1 MLFLCQPPPIDDV
14 GIRCYHNDMDE
25 SKVTYEQGV
34 DLCNRAGMR
43 YLSFAKKAERGVVVD
58 ETEVKHD
65 IFLLYLEAA
74 KSGLPRAHY
83 NLAVC
88 YHFGIGVGVDHE
100 EAIKHY
106 EKAIAGGS
114 SEALVYLAKM
124 YALGE
129 GVEIDRAK
137 SDALMKE
144 AAEKGNPTA
153 CFILGGQAANDKNS
167 TLALS
172 YFKKAAENHMK
183 FSYCASLN
191 EAQSGKD
198 YESARDGVG
207 KSLAKCLFF
216 ASYLT
221 ILVLR
226 VKEDFEKAVEW
237 LKISFY
243 ECEMPE
249 AAIVLAHVYTYGEGV
264 RQDFEEAEKYVKL
277 AEDHKLHGAEDAR
290 DDLEEVRARSE
301 ALKKNAEK

>member
-1 MLFLCQPPPIDDV
+1 M
-14 GIRCYHNDMDE
+14 
-25 SKVTYEQGV
+25 VTYEQGV

-43 YLSFAKKAERGVVVD
+43 YLSFAKKAERGADVD

-100 EAIKHY
+100 QAIKNY

-114 SEALVYLAKM
+114 TEALVYLAKM

-129 GVEIDRAK
+129 GVEIDRVR
-137 SDALMKE
+137 SNQMMHQ

-167 TLALS
+167 PLALF

-183 FSYCASLN
+183 YSYCASLS

-216 ASYLT
+216 AAYLT

-226 VKEDFEKAVEW
+226 VKEDFENAVEW
-237 LKISFY
+237 LKIAFY

-249 AAIVLAHVYTYGEGV
+249 ACIVLAHAFTYGEGV
-264 RQDFEEAEKYVKL
+264 KQDFEEAEKYVKL
-277 AEDHKLHGAEDAR
+277 AEDYKLHGADAAR
-290 DDLEEVRARSE
+290 DDLDEVRARTE
-301 ALKKNAEK
+301 ALKKNSEK

>member
-1 MLFLCQPPPIDDV
+1 
-14 GIRCYHNDMDE
+14 
-25 SKVTYEQGV
+25 
-34 DLCNRAGMR
+34 MR
-43 YLSFAKKAERGVVVD
+43 YLAYAKKRERGADVD

-65 IFLLYLEAA
+65 LFLLYLEAA

-100 EAIKHY
+100 QAIRNY
-106 EKAIAGGS
+106 EKAIEGGS
-114 SEALVYLAKM
+114 TEAMIYLSKM

-137 SDALMKE
+137 SDEMLRQ
-144 AAEKGNPTA
+144 AAEKGNPIA
-153 CFILGGQAANDKNS
+153 CFILGGHAANDKNS
-167 TLALS
+167 ALALS
-172 YFKKAAENHMK
+172 YFKKAAENHAK
-183 FSYCASLN
+183 YSYCTSVAD
-191 EAQSGKD
+191 AQSGKD

-216 ASYLT
+216 AAYLT

-237 LKISFY
+237 LKIAFY

-249 AAIVLAHVYTYGEGV
+249 AVIVLAHAYTYGEGV
-264 RQDFEEAEKYVKL
+264 PQDFEEAEKYVKV
-277 AEDHKLHGAEDAR
+277 AEDHQLHGASDAR
-290 DDLEEVRARSE
+290 DDLEEVRARAD
-301 ALKKNAEK
+301 ALKKKQEK

>member
-1 MLFLCQPPPIDDV
+1 
-14 GIRCYHNDMDE
+14 MDNTE
-25 SKVTYEQGV
+25 ISLEQAA

-43 YLSFAKKAERGVVVD
+43 YLAFAKKVERGVAAD

-74 KSGLPRAHY
+74 KTNLPRAHY

-114 SEALVYLAKM
+114 TEAMVYLSKM

-129 GVEIDRAK
+129 GVERDRAK
-137 SDALMKE
+137 ADDLLMQ

-153 CFILGGQAANDKNS
+153 CFILGGNAANEKDSK
-167 TLALS
+167 LALS
-172 YFKKAAENHMK
+172 FFKKAAENHAK
-183 FSYCASLN
+183 YSYCSSVAD
-191 EAQSGKD
+191 AQSGKD

-207 KSLAKCLFF
+207 KNLSKCLFF
-216 ASYLT
+216 AAYLT

-226 VKEDFEKAVEW
+226 IKADYEKAVEW
-237 LKISFY
+237 LKIAFY

-249 AAIVLAHVYTYGEGV
+249 AVIVLAHAYTYGEGV
-264 RQDFEEAEKYVKL
+264 AQDFEEAEKYVKV
-277 AEDHKLHGAEDAR
+277 AEDYQLHGAPDAR
-290 DDLEEVRARSE
+290 DDLEEVRARAE
-301 ALKKNAEK
+301 ALKKNGKK